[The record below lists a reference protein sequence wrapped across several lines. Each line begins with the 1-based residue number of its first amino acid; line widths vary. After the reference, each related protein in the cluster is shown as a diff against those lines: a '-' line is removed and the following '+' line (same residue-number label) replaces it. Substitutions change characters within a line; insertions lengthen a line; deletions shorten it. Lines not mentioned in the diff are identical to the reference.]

1 MTEYIKYSERNSITD
16 PFLAKLFDYLER
28 VAGWEIQDGLKTH
41 SGHTSI
47 VSGPLH
53 LYLFEERVVFTVQW
67 KTQFEMILPLF
78 QQEYTCL
85 LANYKY

>member
-1 MTEYIKYSERNSITD
+1 MTEYIPYSKRNEITD
-16 PFLAKLFDYLER
+16 PFLASLFDYLER

-47 VSGPLH
+47 VSGTLH
-53 LYLFEERVVFTVQW
+53 LYLFEERVVLTVKW
-67 KTQFEMILPLF
+67 ATQFEMILPLF
-78 QQEYTCL
+78 KQEYTCL

>member
-1 MTEYIKYSERNSITD
+1 MQQPNLAGVPGAFDHEEDERMSTTPEYIPYSKRNKIDD

-53 LYLFEERVVFTVQW
+53 LYLFEERVVFTVQ
-67 KTQFEMILPLF
+67 
-78 QQEYTCL
+78 
-85 LANYKY
+85 

>member
-1 MTEYIKYSERNSITD
+1 MSEYIPYSKRNGITD

-53 LYLFEERVVFTVQW
+53 LYIFEERVVFTVS
-67 KTQFEMILPLF
+67 
-78 QQEYTCL
+78 
-85 LANYKY
+85 

>member
-1 MTEYIKYSERNSITD
+1 MGWPHERGRFTSIIKDIMTEYIKYSERNSITD
-16 PFLAKLFDYLER
+16 QFLAKLFDYLER

-53 LYLFEERVVFTVQW
+53 LYLFEERVVFTV
-67 KTQFEMILPLF
+67 E
-78 QQEYTCL
+78 
-85 LANYKY
+85 

>member
-1 MTEYIKYSERNSITD
+1 MKEYIKYSERNNILD

-47 VSGPLH
+47 VSGQLH
-53 LYLFEERVVFTVQW
+53 LYIFEERVVFTVS
-67 KTQFEMILPLF
+67 
-78 QQEYTCL
+78 
-85 LANYKY
+85 